1 MSEQRADFNGKNYD
15 DRFVGDLV
23 TFVAGDKFQKMFE
36 TFFIENAMEFTNVEE
51 HKLEWYAIYQR
62 FHDLFEEQLQ
72 EFCDTKG
79 MTQGEF
85 MMRCREASTED
96 SKAKHYISILLSSV
110 EYDTFVKLMRIMRP
124 VAERRLAAAA
134 LIAAAAAKAEA
145 KVDAP
150 DVKGAAGEVV
160 EGEASKAV
168 DAGDKVV
175 AADVDAGEKAS
186 AKGEEPVGAASKG
199 VDDDEGLDAKSD
211 AKSAAVDDDD
221 FVDTKGAK

>member
-1 MSEQRADFNGKNYD
+1 
-15 DRFVGDLV
+15 
-23 TFVAGDKFQKMFE
+23 
-36 TFFIENAMEFTNVEE
+36 
-51 HKLEWYAIYQR
+51 
-62 FHDLFEEQLQ
+62 LFEEQLQ
-72 EFCDTKG
+72 EFCDAKG

-150 DVKGAAGEVV
+150 DVKGAAAEVG

-168 DAGDKVV
+168 DAGDKV
-175 AADVDAGEKAS
+175 AADVDGGEKAS

-211 AKSAAVDDDD
+211 AKSAAVDED
-221 FVDTKGAK
+221 FADTKGAK